1 MKVILLETI
10 DSLGIIG
17 SEVEVKDGYA
27 RNYLIP
33 QKKAVKATP
42 ENRKMM
48 EQKQKKIQLQMA
60 KERKIAEEMAQRLA
74 GITCKITAKVADE
87 DKLYGSVTDRD
98 IAEVLAG
105 QGIEV
110 PRRMIVLPSPIKTTG
125 TFDVEIRVYKDI
137 SQTIKVEVTAE

>member
-98 IAEVLAG
+98 IAEALAG